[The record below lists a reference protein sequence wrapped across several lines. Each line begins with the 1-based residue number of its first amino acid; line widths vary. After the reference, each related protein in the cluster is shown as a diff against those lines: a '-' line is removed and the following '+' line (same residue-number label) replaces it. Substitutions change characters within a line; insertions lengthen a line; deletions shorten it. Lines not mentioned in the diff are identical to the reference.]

1 MANITFISECRNAVA
16 GMKNRTVL
24 TIEGDFYKESTI
36 RSITTNLNK
45 IEEYFLSLGFE
56 VDFNDIDFQFTE
68 DFRMWLINK
77 GHAKN
82 TVSLNIASFRFWIR
96 RFHKYGLMIYSGAG
110 MRTSQELTTAV
121 INTIDD
127 LRLLYSLKLSLSKK
141 RVIDIYICQCFLGL
155 RISDMFS
162 FLKKIKQST
171 KEVEGRKYFEI
182 KTKKTGVVVVIPAA
196 RIVTEILEKYNYAF
210 GDGFSDWYYNRT
222 LKEIISGTKIDKEVL
237 FHRTEGGEKIERVRM
252 FSEMV
257 GSHTARR
264 TFASN
269 AYLMGIDPLDVMKIT
284 GHKSY
289 NSFFKYLRCE
299 NLSVAV
305 RISTH
310 EFFNINFDE
319 SN

>member
-1 MANITFISECRNAVA
+1 MANIDFISECRKTIE

-24 TIEGDFYKESTI
+24 TPDGEFYQESSIRTI
-36 RSITTNLNK
+36 TVNLNK
-45 IEEYFLSLGFE
+45 IENYFDSLGYE
-56 VDFNDIDFQFTE
+56 VQTDDIDFNFTE
-68 DFRMWLINK
+68 DFRMWLLEK

-82 TVSLNIASFRFWIR
+82 TIAAYISALRFWIR
-96 RFHKYGLMIYSGAG
+96 RFHNFGMIKYSGAG
-110 MRTSQELTTAV
+110 MRASMEITTAV

-127 LRLLYSLKLSLSKK
+127 LRLLYHLELPPGKK

-155 RISDMFS
+155 RISDMFA
-162 FLKKIKQST
+162 FLKKIKQTT
-171 KEVEGRKYFEI
+171 KEIDGKKFFEI
-182 KTKKTGVVVVIPAA
+182 KTKKTGAIVVIPCAK
-196 RIVTEILEKYNYAF
+196 VVLEILENYNYDF
-210 GDGFSDWYYNRT
+210 GEGFSEWYYNRT
-222 LKEIISGTKIDKEVL
+222 LKEILSETEIEKEIL
-237 FHRTEGGEKIERVRM
+237 FHRTEGGEKIERVKL
-252 FSEMV
+252 FSEMM

-299 NLSVAV
+299 NLGVAM

-310 EFFNINFDE
+310 EFFNIE
-319 SN
+319 L

>member
-1 MANITFISECRNAVA
+1 MANIAFISECRKAVE
-16 GMKNRTVL
+16 GMKDRTVL
-24 TIEGDFYKESTI
+24 TPDGEFYQPSSIKTI
-36 RSITTNLNK
+36 TYSVNK
-45 IEEYFLSLGFE
+45 IEEYFISLGYD
-56 VDFNDIDFQFTE
+56 VDFNDIDFHFTE
-68 DFRMWLINK
+68 DFRMWLLEK

-82 TVSLNIASFRFWIR
+82 TVSAYISAMRFWIR
-96 RFHKYGLMIYSGAG
+96 RFHKFGLMKYSGAG
-110 MRTSQELTTAV
+110 MRASMEVTTAV
-121 INTIDD
+121 INTISD
-127 LRLLYSLKLSLSKK
+127 LQLLYKLELPEGKK
-141 RVIDIYICQCFLGL
+141 KVIDIYICQCFLGL

-171 KEVEGRKYFEI
+171 REIDGKKFFEI
-182 KTKKTGVVVVIPAA
+182 KTQKTGAVVVIPAA
-196 RIVTEILEKYNYAF
+196 KIVLEILEKYNYDF
-210 GDGFSDWYYNRT
+210 GEVFSDWYYNRT
-222 LKEIISGTKIDKEVL
+222 LKEIISETDIEKDVL
-237 FHRTEGGEKIERVRM
+237 FHRTEGGERIERVRL

-299 NLSVAV
+299 NLGVAM

-310 EFFNINFDE
+310 EFFNIDFE
-319 SN
+319 L